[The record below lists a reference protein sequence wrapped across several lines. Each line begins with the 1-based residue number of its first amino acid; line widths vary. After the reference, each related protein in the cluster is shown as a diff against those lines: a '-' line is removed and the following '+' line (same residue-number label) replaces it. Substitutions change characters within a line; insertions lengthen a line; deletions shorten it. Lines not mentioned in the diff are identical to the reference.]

1 MPSHSNADRKRE
13 MIMKTRTTYWVLA
26 GFALS
31 LAAGCSSQ
39 SCPENSSYTHGENY
53 LPDGTYRDEVKF
65 IDITVAN
72 GARADGTLRPV
83 HFTGDTLNSL
93 GQKKLDYMLA
103 ADTGS
108 TTTLTVFIDL
118 PKSDPAFDKRQ
129 DTVSSY
135 LKSKG
140 LKDSQ
145 IVLVD
150 GPNLKYSAPAAPGD
164 KALDAFSSGDGSFT
178 ASDASGSS
186 SSGSSAH

>member
-1 MPSHSNADRKRE
+1 
-13 MIMKTRTTYWVLA
+13 MKTRTTYWLLA
-26 GFALS
+26 GVALS

-39 SCPENSSYTHGENY
+39 APENSSYAHGENY

-72 GARADGTLRPV
+72 GARADGTLRAV
-83 HFTGDTLNSL
+83 HFTEGTLNSL
-93 GQKKLDYMLA
+93 GQKKLDCMLE

-108 TTTLTVFIDL
+108 ATTLTVYIDI
-118 PKSDPAFDKRQ
+118 PKSDPAYDKRQ
-129 DTVSSY
+129 ETVSSY

-145 IVLVD
+145 IALVD

-164 KALDAFSSGDGSFT
+164 KALDTFNSTDGTFTAGDSSGG
-178 ASDASGSS
+178 GSS
-186 SSGSSAH
+186 SSGSGH

>member
-1 MPSHSNADRKRE
+1 
-13 MIMKTRTTYWVLA
+13 MKTRTTYWLLA
-26 GFALS
+26 GVALS

-39 SCPENSSYTHGENY
+39 SNPEPSSYVHGEYY
-53 LPDGTYRDEVKF
+53 LPDGTYRDEQKF

-72 GARADGTLRPV
+72 GACADGTLRPV

-93 GQKKLDYMLA
+93 GEKKLDNMLE

-108 TTTLTVFIDL
+108 KTTLTVFIDI

-129 DTVSSY
+129 ELVTTY
-135 LKSKG
+135 LKTKG

-145 IVLVD
+145 IALVD

-164 KALDAFSSGDGSFT
+164 KALDMFNSTDGVFT
-178 ASDASGSS
+178 ASDSSGGGGSSS
-186 SSGSSAH
+186 SSGSH